1 MTSAAT
7 VSTWKTESVF
17 KPALLLMAGRVLA
30 FAATFFIPVVL
41 ARVFDRA
48 DFGTYKQLFLIHST
62 IYLVAQIG
70 MASSL
75 YYFLP
80 LSPDR
85 GGRYAANSAL
95 CLGVSGL
102 GCIGFLMI
110 GGSKVAHWLSNAD
123 LAAYIP
129 WVGLYLFLT
138 LFSSMLEISMISRGN
153 YLWASGSYAGS
164 DLARAAALIVPALLF
179 RRLDLVLLGAVL
191 VGLLR
196 AGGTLL
202 YLRRE
207 FGASFRPDGALLI
220 EQLRYALPFGL
231 AVLVEIAQ
239 WNYHHYAVS
248 HRFDPATFAIYAV
261 GCLQIPIV
269 DFVASPTSDVM
280 MVKMRERLSEGRDRA
295 VLGIWHDT
303 TRKLALLFFPLA
315 ALLIVAAP
323 EIIEFLFTEKYAAS
337 APIFMVWSIAIL
349 FAAFQV
355 DGVLRVYART
365 RFLLGMN
372 LLRLAMMAGL
382 IGLFVSKY
390 YLLGPVLLT
399 VVANLVG
406 KAVALGRIKRILHTG
421 LRDLLPWHSLGAA
434 TGAAAVASLVAMAVK
449 SQLNAPALATLLA
462 TGVIFSAT
470 YAAVVW
476 RFNLLTASEKLTL
489 AGWMRR
495 AALFGARCGD
505 ES

>member
-7 VSTWKTESVF
+7 VSAWKTESVF
-17 KPALLLMAGRVLA
+17 KPALLLMSGRVLA

-62 IYLVAQIG
+62 VYLIAQIG

-80 LSPDR
+80 QSAER
-85 GGRYAANSAL
+85 AGRYAANSAL

-102 GCIGFLMI
+102 ACLGFLVI
-110 GGSKVAHWLSNAD
+110 GGAKVSHWLSNAE
-123 LAAYIP
+123 LAAYMP
-129 WVGLYLFLT
+129 WIGLYLFLT
-138 LFSSMLEISMISRGN
+138 LFSSTLEISMISRGS
-153 YLWASGSYAGS
+153 YFWASGTYAGS

-191 VGLLR
+191 VGFLR
-196 AGGTLL
+196 VGGALF

-207 FGASFRPDGALLI
+207 FGAGFRPDRALLA

-280 MVKMRERLSEGRDRA
+280 MVKMRERVSEGRDGA

-303 TRKLALLFFPLA
+303 TRKLALLFIPLA
-315 ALLIVAAP
+315 ALLIVAAR
-323 EIIEFLFTEKYAAS
+323 EIIVLLFTEKYATS
-337 APIFMVWSIAIL
+337 VPIFMVWSIAIL
-349 FAAFQV
+349 SAAFQV
-355 DGVLRVYART
+355 DGVLRVYAKT
-365 RFLLGMN
+365 RFLLAMN
-372 LLRLAMMAGL
+372 LIRLAMMAGL
-382 IGLFVSKY
+382 IGLFISEY

-399 VVANLVG
+399 VLANLVG
-406 KAVALGRIKRILHTG
+406 KIAALARMKRLLHTG
-421 LRDLLPWHSLGAA
+421 VRGLLPWQSLGAV
-434 TGAAAVASLVAMAVK
+434 TGAAAVASLVAVAVQ
-449 SQLNAPALATLLA
+449 SQVHASAIATLVA
-462 TGVIFSAT
+462 TGVAFGVT

-489 AGWMRR
+489 VGWMKR
-495 AALFGARCGD
+495 AAPFAAGSLDG
-505 ES
+505 